1 MPALNIVLDGDGA
14 FPDLIDRRWDDVIH
28 LGNDAPAI
36 TVTGLA
42 GGMMSG
48 RPSLML
54 RLDLPNG
61 KVVLAETSWAL
72 FHAAH
77 AAFVA
82 KFGVPE

>member
-1 MPALNIVLDGDGA
+1 MPALTIILDGDGA
-14 FPDLIDRRWDDVIH
+14 FPDLIDRWDDVIH
-28 LGNDAPAI
+28 LGNDAPPI
-36 TVTGLA
+36 TITGLV
-42 GGMMSG
+42 GGMTSG

-61 KVVLAETSWAL
+61 KVVIAETSWAL

-77 AAFVA
+77 MAFAA